1 MKTQHKRY
9 RFGEIVWWKWNK
21 VHETSAGVII
31 GTEKLIK
38 TEDYHVTIWQYDKYL
53 LLSPWNYNYHA
64 HTLRFSA
71 IIGPHYMLMLLSKK
85 FISKYWT
92 NKKTGKICEKTLNFD
107 ELMGRLMIFML
118 TRHKIAWSR
127 DRLVNIIFSRL
138 VNKRFYSVLSLNL
151 MELYSTVQHHF
162 EHRRND
168 LSIHS
173 ILNEQ
178 ILKFVS
184 ANLIVQ
190 MN

>member
-1 MKTQHKRY
+1 
-9 RFGEIVWWKWNK
+9 
-21 VHETSAGVII
+21 
-31 GTEKLIK
+31 
-38 TEDYHVTIWQYDKYL
+38 
-53 LLSPWNYNYHA
+53 
-64 HTLRFSA
+64 
-71 IIGPHYMLMLLSKK
+71 
-85 FISKYWT
+85 
-92 NKKTGKICEKTLNFD
+92 
-107 ELMGRLMIFML
+107 ML